1 MIKNRYTTSA
11 MLLFI
16 LFLSGCAEQ
25 EMDSPIHGDSFT
37 IEVSDGGFL
46 SADAGVT
53 TRAVEDG
60 FKTVFTSGDRL
71 GLIVTD
77 GGSQLVIDNKAFT
90 FDGTKWTDAGGS
102 QNITYDASYRYLVY
116 YPYSET
122 MNGKKTEDEIK
133 NAFTPK
139 ADQRNYADY
148 TASDLMIGTGGM
160 FNTAGNILRM
170 ELKHVR
176 TMLILAPKYTYEWK
190 GQTYNWVPDNFS
202 DGGLVIGDNV
212 YVPWQS
218 GTNETRLL
226 LSASELSSGSIRY
239 FYTQGGQKKTG
250 TAVISGG
257 QQGKYQWIVPETSVY
272 TLAPGAVYYADGTLL
287 PSAAGYTG
295 STPIGIVYSTDVS
308 RISTAAKQ
316 ALKEKGVDTP
326 HGLVMALTNASDGCR
341 WGEYGKDENSGGADG
356 EPFKENTGTLQK
368 QYNNIDG
375 YGETHWIIDTY
386 KNSGNALKDT
396 YTAFYHASRYG
407 TAESST
413 GKYAAPS
420 NSTGWFIPSMGQWW
434 DILSNLGNVNL
445 DEHKADTNKDNVS
458 ISGAASTA
466 VANMNR
472 YLEKIS
478 GAMPFSTDTY
488 FWSSSEYYGY
498 YACYVRF
505 YGGGNLY
512 LYWYGKNYAPRVRC
526 SFAF

>member
-1 MIKNRYTTSA
+1 M
-11 MLLFI
+11 
-16 LFLSGCAEQ
+16 
-25 EMDSPIHGDSFT
+25 
-37 IEVSDGGFL
+37 
-46 SADAGVT
+46 
-53 TRAVEDG
+53 
-60 FKTVFTSGDRL
+60 
-71 GLIVTD
+71 
-77 GGSQLVIDNKAFT
+77 
-90 FDGTKWTDAGGS
+90 
-102 QNITYDASYRYLVY
+102 
-116 YPYSET
+116 
-122 MNGKKTEDEIK
+122 
-133 NAFTPK
+133 
-139 ADQRNYADY
+139 
-148 TASDLMIGTGGM
+148 
-160 FNTAGNILRM
+160 
-170 ELKHVR
+170 
-176 TMLILAPKYTYEWK
+176 
-190 GQTYNWVPDNFS
+190 
-202 DGGLVIGDNV
+202 
-212 YVPWQS
+212 
-218 GTNETRLL
+218 
-226 LSASELSSGSIRY
+226 
-239 FYTQGGQKKTG
+239 
-250 TAVISGG
+250 
-257 QQGKYQWIVPETSVY
+257 
-272 TLAPGAVYYADGTLL
+272 L